1 MHGEREATKEQVFRN
16 VTATCIRDLRQAD
29 AAALFMVSIP
39 LVLNLTRRPAGH
51 RQGNGTTGILPGAT
65 AIRSRK
71 KGGDGTC
78 IFRVTGGWRQPEPH
92 IQ

>member
-1 MHGEREATKEQVFRN
+1 MHGEREATKEQVFRD

-51 RQGNGTTGILPGAT
+51 RQGNGTDGMNGRYSAGSDGNTLPE
-65 AIRSRK
+65 
-71 KGGDGTC
+71 KG
-78 IFRVTGGWRQPEPH
+78 R
-92 IQ
+92 